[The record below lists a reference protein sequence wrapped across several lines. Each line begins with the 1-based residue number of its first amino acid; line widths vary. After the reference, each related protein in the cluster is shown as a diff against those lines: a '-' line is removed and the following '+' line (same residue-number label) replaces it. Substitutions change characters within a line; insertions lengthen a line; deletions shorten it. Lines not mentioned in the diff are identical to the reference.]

1 MASLV
6 GQLPFA
12 LENANGYKVWED
24 PSFIKWRKRDPHVTL
39 RCHDSV
45 EGSLKYW
52 YERNKVDISVS
63 NSAVWDDDAVH
74 EALTSAAFW
83 ANGLPFVKSLSGHW
97 KFFLASSPP
106 DVPLNFH
113 KSSFQDSKWEAIP
126 VPSNWQMHGFDRPIY
141 TNVVYPFPL
150 DPPNVPAENPTGCY
164 RTYFHIPKEWQGR
177 RILLHFEA
185 VDSAFCAWING
196 VPVGYSQDSRLPA
209 EFEISDYC
217 YPHGSDK
224 KNVLAVQVFRWS
236 DGSYLEDQD
245 HWWLSGIHRDVLLLA
260 KPQVFI
266 ADYFFKSNLAEDFS
280 LADIQ
285 AVGGT
290 SSDLE
295 NHSQLFEI
303 NTWMWL
309 LQQIDKDL
317 VIMSSKEIDKEANK
331 RPWGDHWR
339 KPWRKQENCWKR
351 HGKLVNWK
359 KKDTRAFQ
367 RLDHDIPSENL
378 DNNPL
383 SNYESNSSNQDDLP
397 IAFRK
402 VVSVVILDNVN
413 EALNVPKWMEVIFED
428 VRALEKNAA
437 WEKVDLPQGKLLLV
451 SDVKNAFLNGDLEED
466 VYMEPSPGFTEKFG
480 SKWKPADTLIE
491 ANVKL
496 GEAKGGVHVDIGR
509 CLKLA
514 GKLIYLSHTR
524 LDIAFA
530 VSMTYGDVVI
540 IIQVEVEIDCSPEIS
555 KDSILANFVIEAGLY
570 DTGSWYN
577 CDGCIDLLSSKVAN
591 IQLNPS
597 TASVEF
603 PGYMLVGKLEMPRL
617 WSAEQPNLYTLV
629 VILKHASGP
638 VVDCESCLVGIR
650 QVSKAPKQLLVN
662 GNPVVIR
669 GVNRHEH
676 HPRVGKTNIESCMVK
691 DLVLMKQNNINAVR
705 NSHYPQHPR
714 WYELCDLFGLY
725 MIDEANI
732 ETHGFYFSEHLKHP
746 TMEPSWAAAMMDR
759 VIGMVERDKNHASI
773 ICWSLGNEAGHGPNH
788 SAAAGWIRGKDPSRL
803 LHYEGGGSRTPST
816 DIVCPMYMRVWDIV
830 MIAKDPTETR
840 PLILCEGPNDCQ
852 MTGIRMQWATVMGI
866 SMNIGKP
873 LIAHL
878 VSKEALS
885 GIGLTSLFSAQEPLF
900 LIMKLKASFPAIP
913 AGLLR
918 ELADGTKHWAYGG
931 DFGDTPNDL
940 NFCLNGLLWPDRT
953 PHPALHEVKYV
964 YQAIKVSLKKG
975 TLKISNTNFFET
987 TQGLEFSWVAHGDG
1001 YKLGFGILSL
1011 PLIKPHSNYEIELKS
1026 SPWYSLWNSCSAE
1039 EIFLTVTAKLMNSTR
1054 WAEAGHVIS
1063 TAQVQLP
1070 SKRERLPHVIRTGDA
1085 IILQEN
1091 LGNTIQLSHQNSWQ
1105 IKFDIQ
1111 TGAVESWKVEG
1122 VSVMKRGIFPCFWR
1136 APTDNDKG
1144 GGESSYYSRWRAAGI
1159 DSLVFLTKS
1168 CSIQNVTDY
1177 FVKIRVVYDGTPRV
1191 DMSSLTKLE
1200 KAKALFEIVIDYTI
1214 YGSGNV
1220 IVECNFKPNTSDLPP
1235 LPRVG
1240 VEFHLE
1246 QSMDKIKFYGRG
1258 PFECYPDR
1266 KAAAHVDVYEQIVGD
1281 MHVPYIVPGECAGRA
1296 DVRWV
1301 TFQNKEGIGIYASM
1315 YSSSPPMQLNA
1326 SYYTTTELDRATHNE
1341 QLVKEDKI
1349 EVHLDHKH
1357 MGLGGDD
1364 SWTPCVHDKYLVPAV
1379 AYSFSIRLSPV
1390 TAATSGYDIYKSQ
1403 MQN

>member
-126 VPSNWQMHGFDRPIY
+126 GKHVFSTIHFQMHGFDRPIY

-260 KPQVFI
+260 KPQ
-266 ADYFFKSNLAEDFS
+266 
-280 LADIQ
+280 

-309 LQQIDKDL
+309 LQQIDKDVTTYCNDMMIL
-317 VIMSSKEIDKEANK
+317 CKEIDKEANK

>member
-83 ANGLPFVKSLSGHW
+83 TNGLPFVKSLSGHW

-177 RILLHFEA
+177 RIFLHFEA

-285 AVGGT
+285 VG
-290 SSDLE
+290 
-295 NHSQLFEI
+295 
-303 NTWMWL
+303 
-309 LQQIDKDL
+309 
-317 VIMSSKEIDKEANK
+317 
-331 RPWGDHWR
+331 
-339 KPWRKQENCWKR
+339 
-351 HGKLVNWK
+351 
-359 KKDTRAFQ
+359 
-367 RLDHDIPSENL
+367 
-378 DNNPL
+378 
-383 SNYESNSSNQDDLP
+383 
-397 IAFRK
+397 
-402 VVSVVILDNVN
+402 
-413 EALNVPKWMEVIFED
+413 
-428 VRALEKNAA
+428 
-437 WEKVDLPQGKLLLV
+437 
-451 SDVKNAFLNGDLEED
+451 
-466 VYMEPSPGFTEKFG
+466 
-480 SKWKPADTLIE
+480 
-491 ANVKL
+491 
-496 GEAKGGVHVDIGR
+496 
-509 CLKLA
+509 
-514 GKLIYLSHTR
+514 
-524 LDIAFA
+524 
-530 VSMTYGDVVI
+530 
-540 IIQVEVEIDCSPEIS
+540 VEIDCSPEIS

-570 DTGSWYN
+570 DTGNWYN

-603 PGYMLVGKLEMPRL
+603 PGYTLVGKLEMPRL

-732 ETHGFYFSEHLKHP
+732 ETHGFNFSEHFKHP

-840 PLILCEGPNDCQ
+840 PLILCEYSH
-852 MTGIRMQWATVMGI
+852 AMGN
-866 SMNIGKP
+866 SNGNI
-873 LIAHL
+873 HEYW
-878 VSKEALS
+878 EAIDS
-885 GIGLTSLFSAQEPLF
+885 TFGLQGGFIWDWVDQ
-900 LIMKLKASFPAIP
+900 
-913 AGLLR
+913 GLLR

-964 YQAIKVSLKKG
+964 YQAINVSLKKG

-1001 YKLGFGILSL
+1001 YKLGFGIISL

-1026 SPWYSLWNSCSAE
+1026 SPWYSQWNSCSAE

-1091 LGNTIQLSHQNSWQ
+1091 LGNTIQLSHQNSWE

-1281 MHVPYIVPGECAGRA
+1281 MHVPYIVPGECAARA

-1379 AYSFSIRLSPV
+1379 AYSFSIRLSPL
-1390 TAATSGYDIYKSQ
+1390 TAATSGYGIYKSQ